1 MSPVSESESGSSG
14 SGSER
19 YLISDLTAGTFQKLR
34 INKNFILFLRHPS
47 LDHARLIH
55 TVRQRNQLHNLL
67 ALADVMQH
75 FHRFSAV
82 DRFHAIRLRDI
93 RQIIVC
99 QPQRSKDFQ
108 IHIIYFIIIPVRRN
122 LHISFRRTNAR
133 EKRRAKKHDE
143 KD

>member
-1 MSPVSESESGSSG
+1 
-14 SGSER
+14 
-19 YLISDLTAGTFQKLR
+19 
-34 INKNFILFLRHPS
+34 
-47 LDHARLIH
+47 
-55 TVRQRNQLHNLL
+55 
-67 ALADVMQH
+67 MQH

-122 LHISFRRTNAR
+122 LHIPFRRPDAR